1 MGHVTVRISRFESLG
16 NSIGKIACKNV
27 HIIELA
33 FFFKILYIPFVIL
46 SVYTGGMMLSVY
58 INRITDEI

>member
-16 NSIGKIACKNV
+16 NSIDKIACKNV

-33 FFFKILYIPFVIL
+33 FFFQNSIYSVCNSIGIYWQNDVVGIYL
-46 SVYTGGMMLSVY
+46 SNY
-58 INRITDEI
+58 R